1 MEFLDQTIIYFDCTI
16 QSLLNWKQQHR
27 KLIYTVS
34 GEKENQEMTLK
45 MTLWIKVLAAHAL
58 RPEFNSQNLGKGE
71 RKE

>member
-1 MEFLDQTIIYFDCTI
+1 MHNLEPSELETAI
-16 QSLLNWKQQHR
+16 QEA
-27 KLIYTVS
+27 YTGS

-58 RPEFNSQNLGKGE
+58 RPEFNSQNLGKGG